1 MEASDWVIFLAAI
14 LAIGG
19 WAAFVLMRNLG
30 GEAVGVVHVME
41 QDMGGRRR
49 LPIGIRRIVYGAQG
63 FRQVQLVVGAFW
75 YPYFTTRL
83 NQVEAVKG
91 AEILERAAQ
100 AAER

>member
-1 MEASDWVIFLAAI
+1 MEASDWVIFLVAI
-14 LAIGG
+14 LLMGG
-19 WAAFVLMRNLG
+19 WAAVVLLRNLG

-49 LPIGIRRIVYGAQG
+49 RPIGVRRVVYGAQG

-75 YPYFTTRL
+75 YPYFTARL

-91 AEILERAAQ
+91 AEILELAAQ

>member
-1 MEASDWVIFLAAI
+1 MEASDWVIFLVAI
-14 LAIGG
+14 LVIGG
-19 WAAFVLMRNLG
+19 WAAFILFRNLG

-49 LPIGIRRIVYGAQG
+49 MPIGVRRIVYGTQG

-75 YPYFTTRL
+75 YPYFTARL

-91 AEILERAAQ
+91 AEILELAAK
-100 AAER
+100 AAEQ

>member
-1 MEASDWVIFLAAI
+1 MDASDWLVMIMAI
-14 LAIGG
+14 AGMGG
-19 WAAFVLMRNLG
+19 WAAFVLFRNLS
-30 GEAVGVVHVME
+30 GEPVGVVRVME

-49 LPIGIRRIVYGAQG
+49 LPIGVRRVVYGAQG

-100 AAER
+100 AAEQ